1 MQVRNPTM
9 LLELPG
15 VQVEILG
22 NEDWSTP
29 LINVATY
36 MAVDS
41 VELLVR
47 HGIELDTWNAV
58 GDTKLIM
65 AVWKGDKSCMVLLCV
80 EDAPM

>member
-1 MQVRNPTM
+1 M
-9 LLELPG
+9 LLEVHG
-15 VQVEILG
+15 IQVEILS
-22 NEDWSTP
+22 NEDRSTP

-47 HGIELDTWNAV
+47 HGIELETWNAV

-65 AVWKGDKSCMVLLCV
+65 AVWKGDKSCMALLCV
-80 EDAPM
+80 EDAPI